1 MLSGENRQAFFCG
14 ETKMTTDPK
23 KNDEVK
29 DEELERVAGGA
40 GDDTVDEQPDPGGGG
55 KDSEIGKA
63 GMRRA

>member
-1 MLSGENRQAFFCG
+1 MA
-14 ETKMTTDPK
+14 TDPK

-55 KDSEIGKA
+55 GKDSEIGKG
-63 GMRRA
+63 GMRRV

>member
-1 MLSGENRQAFFCG
+1 MA
-14 ETKMTTDPK
+14 TDPK

-55 KDSEIGKA
+55 KDSEIGK
-63 GMRRA
+63 GGIRRA